1 MMGWSRTILGLTVLA
16 AFAGLGVERAA
27 AQAMGGMGPPSLT
40 GGFQPPFKDQK
51 GQVPPPEPRAAAL
64 PGATPGLG
72 AMPADKNVADLPP
85 NEALFD
91 AINRG
96 DIGSARDAVNRGAQI
111 EAQNVLGMTP
121 IELSVDLSRNDIT
134 FFLLSLRS
142 TMVQAKPAP
151 SVAAAAPAPA
161 KPAARKV
168 AFTAK
173 AAAPKPA
180 PSAAPR
186 ARQYA
191 GPSDP
196 GTPVPEAGFLGF
208 GRSVQ

>member
-1 MMGWSRTILGLTVLA
+1 MMGWSRAILGLTVLA
-16 AFAGLGVERAA
+16 AFAAPGVERAA
-27 AQAMGGMGPPSLT
+27 AQAMGGMGPPSMT

-51 GQVPPPEPRAAAL
+51 GQVKPPEPRAAAL

-72 AMPADKNVADLPP
+72 AMPADKSAADLPP

-96 DIGSARDAVNRGAQI
+96 DIASARDAVNRGAQI
-111 EAQNVLGMTP
+111 DAENVLGMTP

-134 FFLLSLRS
+134 FFLLSLRGS
-142 TMVQAKPAP
+142 MATHARPAP
-151 SVAAAAPAPA
+151 SVAAAAAPTKPVA
-161 KPAARKV
+161 KKV
-168 AFTAK
+168 AFSTK
-173 AAAPKPA
+173 APAPKQ
-180 PSAAPR
+180 PSAAPV